1 MNSFGLDLGVIASLR
16 SKVTL
21 GVRENI
27 NSPRI
32 GQGTNAQF
40 LPRRL
45 NIGFSY
51 HPSKILKTSFVF
63 ERLIY
68 NSINQFRFGI
78 EYEFTIFS
86 FKNRCSNETK

>member
-21 GVRENI
+21 GVFVKNI

-32 GQGTNAQF
+32 GQGSNAQF

-45 NIGFSY
+45 NIGCSY
-51 HPSKILKTSFVF
+51 HPSKILKHLLF
-63 ERLIY
+63 L
-68 NSINQFRFGI
+68 
-78 EYEFTIFS
+78 
-86 FKNRCSNETK
+86 KD